1 MKDVE
6 YIFAKFDWPLASQRV
21 LLARFV
27 EEQNLIEAF
36 QNFLEEFHKDE
47 KKYLEE
53 EGDTGVIH
61 D

>member
-1 MKDVE
+1 MKDDVDD
-6 YIFAKFDWPLASQRV
+6 IFAKFDSGWNLASERH

-36 QNFLEEFHKDE
+36 QNFLEEFHNDE

-53 EGDTGVIH
+53 EGDMT
-61 D
+61 

>member
-6 YIFAKFDWPLASQRV
+6 YIFAKFDWNLASQRV

-36 QNFLEEFHKDE
+36 QNFLEEFHNDE

-53 EGDTGVIH
+53 AGED
-61 D
+61 DC